1 MRSITNVALV
11 LAGLAIG
18 CGAGA
23 VATRPAGAVDPLDAY
38 SASAPRPRWE
48 QFCEPISGGDAAVL
62 NARLAMRGAE
72 GWELIALPFS
82 WTGQGAAGAVCF
94 KRAASGRFAPSTL

>member
-11 LAGLAIG
+11 LAGLALG

-23 VATRPAGAVDPLDAY
+23 AATRSAGAVDPLDAY
-38 SASAPRPRWE
+38 SPGPVRPRWE
-48 QFCEPISGGDAAVL
+48 QFCEPISGGDTANL
-62 NARLAMRGAE
+62 NARLALRGSE
-72 GWELIALPFS
+72 GWEMIAMPFT

-94 KRAASGRFAPSTL
+94 KRPATGRFAPSTL